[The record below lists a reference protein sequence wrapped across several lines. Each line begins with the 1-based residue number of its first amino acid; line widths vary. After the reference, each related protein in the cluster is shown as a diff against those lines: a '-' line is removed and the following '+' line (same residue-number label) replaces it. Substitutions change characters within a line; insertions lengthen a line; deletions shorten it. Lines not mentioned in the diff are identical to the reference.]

1 MQRLKKEVNEIIF
14 DMFSRIF
21 FTNFFRTDESGIAP
35 GGGGGGGK
43 ESGGRRWQ
51 EHVSGL
57 IGVSGGGGKESGGR
71 RWQEH

>member
-1 MQRLKKEVNEIIF
+1 MSTL
-14 DMFSRIF
+14 FSKICQLLSIL
-21 FTNFFRTDESGIAP
+21 FFRTDESGIAP